1 MDTTCSC
8 SDDSEKWEEKWIQ
21 LAVVRM
27 IQKNE
32 RKNGYNLQL
41 FG

>member
-21 LAVVRM
+21 LAVVRRQVGEGGDFFN
-27 IQKNE
+27 I
-32 RKNGYNLQL
+32 
-41 FG
+41 FF